1 MHNKLALS
9 RRVLTANTAQ
19 VRKLESL
26 RATQQHLGNTSKGW
40 MIDDAEVIA
49 LAAELATRLGT
60 SKRAVIK
67 LALLSSEGRD
77 T

>member
-1 MHNKLALS
+1 MRNKLAS
-9 RRVLTANTAQ
+9 SQHVLTANTAQ
-19 VRKLESL
+19 ARKLESL
-26 RATQQHLGNTSKGW
+26 KATQQHLGNTGKGW

-49 LAAELATRLGT
+49 LAAELATKLGT

-67 LALLSSEGRD
+67 LALLSSEGRN